1 MNLIYWS
8 SVLDAFEKHN
18 PQGFDYFYHFHSM
31 HGLEENDLSPYKR
44 LEEIAEFSEGN
55 ADLIA
60 EDLHRT
66 AIAFARSSTIR
77 SIVFSEDGILLE
89 S

>member
-1 MNLIYWS
+1 MNRVNWS
-8 SVLDAFEKHN
+8 SVLDAYEKRN

-55 ADLIA
+55 VDLIV
-60 EDLHRT
+60 EDLEKA
-66 AIAFARSSTIR
+66 AIAFARASTIR
-77 SIVFSEDGILLE
+77 SVVLSEDGILLE